1 MQLIRIIETDTKT
14 EVYTKIDLQL
24 SNLCKAP
31 NQEWFSRFADLVK
44 QVNYWEHKN
53 NADII

>member
-1 MQLIRIIETDTKT
+1 MLVRINETDTKR
-14 EVYTKIDLQL
+14 EVYIKIDLQL
-24 SNLCKAP
+24 ANLCKAP

-53 NADII
+53 NHDII